1 MLRKLSA
8 FVVVLAVFGATP
20 AFAQL
25 PGIELEP
32 YVGAYIPTQSLG
44 SIDIPLVGT
53 VSGSQK
59 TGFAVGGRVTFWL
72 AGPIGVEG
80 NFVYALSDVEQDEGT
95 GTESAGVWIGDARL
109 IWKILPGPVGL
120 HINGGVALVGKTG
133 DAYTDVTDGKTTIG
147 GAAGAGVRIKLPG
160 IFAIRGDLDGYFY
173 SSDLTFEDGTT
184 TGSEFQVDLVASAG
198 LIIGL

>member
-8 FVVVLAVFGATP
+8 LVVVLAVFGATP

-25 PGIELEP
+25 PGIEVEP
-32 YVGAYIPTQSLG
+32 YVGAYIPTQDLG
-44 SIDIPLVGT
+44 DLVPGST
-53 VSGSQK
+53 GSQK

-72 AGPIGVEG
+72 AGPIGAEG
-80 NFVYALSDVEQDEGT
+80 NFVYALSDVEESAGGT
-95 GTESAGVWIGDARL
+95 SESAGVWIADARL
-109 IWKILPGPVGL
+109 IWKLLPGPIGL
-120 HINGGVALVGKTG
+120 HLTGGVALVGKTG
-133 DAYTDVTDGKTTIG
+133 DAYSDVTEGKTTIG

-173 SSDLTFEDGTT
+173 SADHGLP
-184 TGSEFQVDLVASAG
+184 TGSQFQTDLIASVG